1 MEIAESLR
9 MVTRNAQNGDD
20 LPDYLAE
27 RLLAIA
33 DQLPAGQSAIPSIES
48 LIDQVKQ
55 YDTYGQTGYLGMGV
69 NHTILEKSIARAEE
83 ALGVKPQGV
92 L

>member
-1 MEIAESLR
+1 MDIAERLR
-9 MVTRNAQNGDD
+9 RVTRNAQNEDD

-33 DQLPAGQSAIPSIES
+33 DQLPAGQSEIPAIETLIE
-48 LIDQVKQ
+48 QVKQ

-69 NHTILEKSIARAEE
+69 NHIILEKSLAQAEE
-83 ALGVKPQGV
+83 ELGVKPQGA